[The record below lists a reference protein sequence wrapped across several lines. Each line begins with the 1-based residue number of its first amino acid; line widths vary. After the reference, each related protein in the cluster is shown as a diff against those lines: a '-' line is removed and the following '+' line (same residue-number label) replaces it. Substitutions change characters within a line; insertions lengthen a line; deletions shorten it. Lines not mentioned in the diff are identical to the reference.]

1 MSKDDKNQVKTTG
14 HKWDGDLEEYNN
26 PLPRWWVWIFYATI
40 VWGIGYTIAYP
51 AWPLITKATPGLLGF
66 STRANVAADIA
77 EFKERNA
84 EIDAQLAS
92 ADLTAIE
99 PGSDLYNYGMNYGE
113 ATFAAFCSQCHG
125 SGAAG
130 ANGYPNLLDN
140 DWLWG
145 GDIETIAYTIR
156 HGIRNTEDEDNAQ
169 YSEMPAFGDDW
180 LSDEEISNVVAHV
193 MSLSGLESEA
203 GDVEAGAV
211 IYDENSSACHMEDG
225 SGDPAQGAPNLS
237 DAIWLYAENPNAPT
251 SEEVEH
257 SVRVGPFGVMPA
269 WAINPSFVGGDID
282 DPDAVSAKIN
292 AVSLYVHQLG
302 GGE

>member
-1 MSKDDKNQVKTTG
+1 MSNDDKNKVNTTG

-51 AWPLITKATPGLLGF
+51 AWPLINKATPGLLGF
-66 STRANVAADIA
+66 STRANVAADI
-77 EFKERNA
+77 EKFEVMNS
-84 EIDAQLAS
+84 EINAQLAS
-92 ADLTAIE
+92 ADLTTVE
-99 PGSDLYNYGMNYGE
+99 PGSDLFNYAKNYGE
-113 ATFAAFCSQCHG
+113 ATYATYCSQCHG

-130 ANGYPNLLDN
+130 GNGYPNLNDD

-180 LSDEEISNVVAHV
+180 LSDEEIANVVAYT
-193 MSLSGLESEA
+193 MSLSGLEGA

-211 IYDENSSACHMEDG
+211 LFEENCSACHMEDG
-225 SGDPAQGAPNLS
+225 TGDPAQGAPNLS
-237 DAIWLYAENPNAPT
+237 DAIWLYAADPAAPT
-251 SEEVEH
+251 AEEIEH
-257 SVRVGPFGVMPA
+257 SVRTGPFGVMPA
-269 WAINPSFVGGDID
+269 WGINPSFVAGADE
-282 DPDAVSAKIN
+282 DAVSAKIN